1 MSERKSEEIRMLR
14 TAIGNDAF
22 AGHANAVQIAKAM
35 FANSGID
42 VSKVE
47 VFRCRV
53 RRNHDFDDVQG
64 GTVIPTWDLYAE
76 VEYLADA
83 EDPPESQD

>member
-1 MSERKSEEIRMLR
+1 MTNSEARSAEIRLFR
-14 TAIGNDAF
+14 TVMGNDAF
-22 AGHANAVQIAKAM
+22 AAHQSAVQVARAM

-42 VSKVE
+42 LKTVE

-64 GTVIPTWDLYAE
+64 GTVLSMWDMWAE
-76 VEYLADA
+76 VEYPASADN
-83 EDPPESQD
+83 ESM

>member
-1 MSERKSEEIRMLR
+1 MSEQKIAEIRLLR

-22 AGHANAVQIAKAM
+22 GAQQSAVQTARAM
-35 FANSGID
+35 FANSGVD
-42 VSKVE
+42 LKTVE

-64 GTVIPTWDLYAE
+64 RSTVLPMWDMWAE
-76 VEYLADA
+76 VEYPASTDEA
-83 EDPPESQD
+83 GES